1 MAEEGRMYAVIE
13 AAWRQYLVEEGEELL
28 LERLPAEPG
37 ATVDFKVLL
46 IGGNGGIKI
55 GRPYLAGAK
64 VVGRVLEEVK
74 GEKVRVFT
82 YKAKKRYRRGL
93 GHRQHYTRARIEAIQ
108 G

>member
-1 MAEEGRMYAVIE
+1 MYAVIE
-13 AAWRQYLVEEGEELL
+13 AAGRQYLVEEGEELL
-28 LERLPAEPG
+28 FERLPAEPG
-37 ATVDFKVLL
+37 ATVDFTKVLL
-46 IGGNGGIKI
+46 IGGDGGIKI

-93 GHRQHYTRARIEAIQ
+93 GHRQRYTRARIEAIQ